1 MARSTRTL
9 KLILFLSLTL
19 ITACSQPEPGENLAE
34 EVRMETKAAWDAYR
48 TYAWGHDIL
57 KPVSK
62 THGDWYEEPMFI
74 SPIDAFSTLY
84 IMGLNDEASEIE
96 NYVADSLSFD
106 KDVFVKTF
114 ELNIR
119 VLGGLVSMY
128 HLTKNEKILAKAED
142 FGERLL
148 KAYDSPTGMP
158 YYWVNLKTGETKGEI
173 INVAEAGT
181 SLIEMGVLSYYTGNP
196 KYYEAAKKAT
206 RAVFDRR
213 SELNLTSEYINIETG
228 EWRDEKA
235 HIGAMIDSYYEY
247 LYKAWLLFGDE
258 EAKEMWDTHSPAI
271 EKYLAKTEGDLQWYG
286 VANSNTGEYLGDRI
300 TLWDAFFPGLLMVSG
315 NEASARKTMAK
326 WDVIWNKEGLVP
338 MVYNAREDSIME
350 GAFFLNPEVIESA
363 YYMLH
368 FTGEDQYKEMLKGYF
383 NDLKTYTKTESGGYS
398 SIHDVRTMEKKD
410 EMATFFFAETLKYLY
425 LGFGAVPEYGLDEV
439 VFSTEAHPFV
449 KSDFDQEK
457 LQRTL
462 QLTN

>member
-1 MARSTRTL
+1 MTRSIQIL
-9 KLILFLSLTL
+9 KSILFLGLFLT
-19 ITACSQPEPGENLAE
+19 TACSEPEPEVNLAE
-34 EVRMETKAAWDAYR
+34 EVKSETKAAWDAYR

-57 KPVSK
+57 KPISK
-62 THGDWYEEPMFI
+62 TYGDWYEEPMFI

-84 IMGLNDEASEIE
+84 IMGLNEEASEIE

-128 HLTKNEKILAKAED
+128 HLTKNEKVLAKAED

-158 YYWVNLKTGETKGEI
+158 YYWVNLKTGEAKGEI

-213 SELNLTSEYINIETG
+213 SELDLTSEYINIESG
-228 EWRDEKA
+228 EWRDEKS

-247 LYKAWLLFGDE
+247 LYKAWLLFGDQ

-271 EKYLAKTEGDLQWYG
+271 EKYLAKTDGDLQWYG

-300 TLWDAFFPGLLMVSG
+300 TLWDAFFPGLLMISG
-315 NEASARKTMAK
+315 NEPSARKTMAK
-326 WDVIWNKEGLVP
+326 WDIIWNKKGLVP
-338 MVYNAREDSIME
+338 MIYEAQKDSIME

-368 FTGEDQYKEMLKGYF
+368 FTGEDQYKDMLQGYF
-383 NDLKTYTKTESGGYS
+383 EDLKTHTKTESGGYS

-425 LGFGAVPEYGLDEV
+425 LGFGAVPEYGLDKV

-449 KSDFDQEK
+449 RSDFDKERLQE
-457 LQRTL
+457 TL